1 MDPSSFFQK
10 LAPMGV
16 RRDLRH
22 GHGHFIGADNDDDL
36 IAQTIARAA
45 ATVRAPSIH
54 RSLGRPHQD
63 VAESRMESHVF
74 GLAMVMPTAN
84 VLPWN
89 ELFPADSQR

>member
-1 MDPSSFFQK
+1 MQSHGMPHRFAALTQLTVGLAIENPS
-10 LAPMGV
+10 V
-16 RRDLRH
+16 
-22 GHGHFIGADNDDDL
+22 
-36 IAQTIARAA
+36 
-45 ATVRAPSIH
+45 
-54 RSLGRPHQD
+54 PHQD